1 MSEVLA
7 ANLISAHEYL
17 QGELISSFKHEFVAG
32 HVYAMSGGSMAH
44 QRIARNFARHAGNQ
58 LSGKSCEPTNSDFLV
73 RIDLGS
79 DEAMYYP
86 DGMIIC
92 HPVNDDE
99 QFTEA
104 PSVILE
110 VLSPSTRRIDE
121 TQKHRDYLTLP
132 SLQTYILAE
141 TDSPALT
148 LYRRDGASFKREIIS
163 GLDATLTLPEVELSI
178 PLRDLFEDVQFDQP
192 TP

>member
-1 MSEVLA
+1 MSEALA
-7 ANLISAHEYL
+7 DKLTSADEFL
-17 QGELISSFKHEFVAG
+17 KGELTSSIKHEFVAG

-44 QRIARNFARHAGNQ
+44 QRVARNFSALALQG
-58 LSGKSCEPTNSDFLV
+58 LKGKSCEPTNSDFLV

-99 QFTEA
+99 QFTTA
-104 PSVILE
+104 PTVILE

-121 TQKHRDYLTLP
+121 AQKFRDYLTLP

-141 TDSPALT
+141 TQSPALT
-148 LYRRDGASFKREIIS
+148 LYRREGDSFKRHVIS
-163 GLDATLTLPEVELSI
+163 GLDSALDLPEVELSM
-178 PLRDLFEDVQFDQP
+178 PLTDLYQDVRFDS
-192 TP
+192 

>member
-1 MSEVLA
+1 MSEILA
-7 ANLISAHEYL
+7 DNLISADEFL
-17 QGELISSFKHEFVAG
+17 KGEFISSIKHEFVAG
-32 HVYAMSGGSMAH
+32 NVYAMSGGSMAH

-58 LSGKSCEPTNSDFLV
+58 LVGKSCEPTNSDFLV

-99 QFTEA
+99 QFTTA
-104 PSVILE
+104 PTVILE

-121 TQKHRDYLTLP
+121 AQKFRDYLTLP

-141 TDSPALT
+141 TDSATLT
-148 LYRRDGASFKREIIS
+148 LYRRDGQTFKRHLIS
-163 GLDATLTLPEVELSI
+163 GLDSILELPEAGLTI

-192 TP
+192 KS